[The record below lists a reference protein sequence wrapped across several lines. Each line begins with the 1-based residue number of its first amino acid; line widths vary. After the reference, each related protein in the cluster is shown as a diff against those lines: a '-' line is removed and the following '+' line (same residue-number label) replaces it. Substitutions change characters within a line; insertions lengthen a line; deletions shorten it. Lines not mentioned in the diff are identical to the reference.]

1 MSLRIFFVSV
11 INSSLAPASV
21 IRDKFLAPLIV
32 WITSLP
38 VMPLAKGTEQA
49 VKLAKEKTMNK
60 VFNLCNVP
68 FIVIIYDILVVKS
81 IPKKA
86 SVYAMNLTMA
96 HIKRPK
102 LMMVTAGIPAYHTQS
117 SRAPHSIFSRCLT

>member
-1 MSLRIFFVSV
+1 M
-11 INSSLAPASV
+11 
-21 IRDKFLAPLIV
+21 
-32 WITSLP
+32 P

-49 VKLAKEKTMNK
+49 VKLAKEKIMNK

-81 IPKKA
+81 IPEKA

-102 LMMVTAGIPAYHTQS
+102 LMMEMAGIPAYHNQS
-117 SRAPHSIFSRCLT
+117 SRAPHNIFSRCLT